1 MRCVLCSRPMRTA
14 AVYFAGMPIGPTC
27 ARKTNLVK
35 LAARGNNRLLKLAKP
50 ARRAR
55 DEAQM
60 EMDLEVAHADQA

>member
-1 MRCVLCSRPMRTA
+1 MNCVLCNRPMQSA
-14 AVYFAGMPIGPTC
+14 SVYIGVYPVGPTC
-27 ARKTNLVK
+27 ARKAGLVK

-60 EMDLEVAHADQA
+60 EMDLEVAHA